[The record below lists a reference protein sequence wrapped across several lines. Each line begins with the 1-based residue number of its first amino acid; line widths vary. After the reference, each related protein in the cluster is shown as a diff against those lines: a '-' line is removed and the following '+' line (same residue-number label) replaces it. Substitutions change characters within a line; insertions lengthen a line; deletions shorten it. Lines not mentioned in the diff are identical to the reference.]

1 MRDSMSTVPSSPSSN
16 AKASAR
22 ALMTMPATSTC
33 PTTCVGRN
41 HSFLALANTARPAS
55 AGAASCAAADAS
67 LSTLAPAISGYMS
80 TSNETIMARHS
91 QYSESP
97 KANVLATAAR
107 TPSLHMENAGGTP
120 GSAGVSTAAH
130 RANTL
135 AHSPAVITPVT
146 LALERPAHRL
156 ASCDAVKTPGPRAG
170 GSTGG
175 AGGCGGSSGM
185 ASSSSRTMKSTSSRM
200 RSLVSGRSS
209 STAHLISSVSA
220 ATALHSWWYR
230 PRRYSSRRTSAL
242 ASTRLRCLACDTAFS
257 TTRLIRH
264 LRV

>member
-1 MRDSMSTVPSSPSSN
+1 
-16 AKASAR
+16 
-22 ALMTMPATSTC
+22 MTIAATSTC
-33 PTTCVGRN
+33 EEFACAGRN
-41 HSFLALANTARPAS
+41 QSFLALAKAARPAS

-67 LSTLAPAISGYMS
+67 LSTLASATTGYMS
-80 TSNETIMARHS
+80 AKSETMSGRHS

-97 KANVLATAAR
+97 KANVLASAAR
-107 TPSLHMENAGGTP
+107 TPSLHTENAGGTP

-130 RANTL
+130 RAKTL
-135 AHSPAVITPVT
+135 AHSPAVITPDI
-146 LALERPAHRL
+146 AADDNPAARF

-175 AGGCGGSSGM
+175 IGGCGGGSGM

-200 RSLVSGRSS
+200 RSLTSSRSS
-209 STAHLISSVSA
+209 STAHLISSTSA

-242 ASTRLRCLACDTAFS
+242 ASTRLRCLACATAFS
-257 TTRLIRH
+257 TMRFILH
-264 LRV
+264 LTV